1 MQCTEIGSD
10 NMEIKRDSYL
20 EQLKIREDNGMIKII
35 TGIRRCGKS
44 YLLFVLFKKY
54 LLDSGIDKNHIIEI
68 ALDGIENEELR
79 DPKKC
84 YEYIKGTMQDEKK
97 YYLLLDEVQF
107 MPRFEEV
114 LNSLLRITN
123 IDIYVTGSNSKF
135 LSSDIVTEFRGRG
148 DEIRIYP
155 LSFAEF
161 FSVYEGEYEE
171 AWEEYM
177 TYGGLPQ
184 IAQFSNERQKSE
196 YLKNMFTNVYIKDVV
211 ERNKIQNVDEIGTL
225 VDILASAIGA
235 PTNPTKISN
244 TFKSERGN
252 NYSNK
257 TISNHIDYLA
267 EAFLISKAARYDIK
281 GRKYVGAN
289 LKYYFSDV
297 GLRNARLNFRQQE
310 PTHIM
315 ENIVYNELLVRGY
328 NVDVGIVDVFA
339 KDSEGKRV
347 HKQLEVDFIVN
358 QGSQRYYIQVAYDM
372 TSEEKQIQE
381 LNSLRSIPDSFKKIV
396 IVNGTKKPWRNDEG
410 FVIMGMKYFLM
421 NVDSLEF

>member
-1 MQCTEIGSD
+1 M
-10 NMEIKRDSYL
+10 MEIRRDSYL
-20 EQLKIREDNGMIKII
+20 EQLKQRKNNGMIKII

-44 YLLFVLFKKY
+44 FLLFVLYKKY
-54 LLDSGIDKNHIIEI
+54 LLESGVDQDHIIEI

-84 YEYIKGTMQDEKK
+84 YRYIKDAMKDDGM

-114 LNSLLRITN
+114 LNSLLHISN
-123 IDIYVTGSNSKF
+123 IDVYVTGSNSKF

-148 DEIRIYP
+148 DELRIYP

-161 FSVYEGEYEE
+161 FGAYDGDYDD
-171 AWEEYM
+171 AWNEYM
-177 TYGGLPQ
+177 VYGGLPQ
-184 IAQFSNERQKSE
+184 VAQFSAERQKAE
-196 YLKNMFTNVYIKDVV
+196 YLKNIFTNVYIKDVV

-235 PTNPTKISN
+235 PTNPTRISN
-244 TFKSERGN
+244 TFKSERGI

-257 TISNHIDYLA
+257 TISKHIDYLA
-267 EAFLISKAARYDIK
+267 EAFLISMAARYDIK

-289 LKYYFSDV
+289 LKYYFSDI

-328 NVDVGIVDVFA
+328 NVDVGIVEVLA
-339 KDSEGKRV
+339 KNNEGRRV
-347 HKQLEVDFIVN
+347 HKQLEVDFVVN
-358 QGSQRYYIQVAYDM
+358 QGSQRYYIQVAFDM
-372 TSEEKQIQE
+372 TSEEKQTQE
-381 LNSLRSIPDSFKKIV
+381 LNSLRNIPDSFKKII

-410 FVIMGMKYFLM
+410 FVIMGMKYFLL

>member
-1 MQCTEIGSD
+1 
-10 NMEIKRDSYL
+10 MEIKRDSYL
-20 EQLKIREDNGMIKII
+20 EQLKIRKDNGMIKII

-44 YLLFVLFKKY
+44 FLLFVLFKKY
-54 LLDSGIDKNHIIEI
+54 LLESGVDNDHIIEI

-84 YEYIKGTMQDEKK
+84 YQYIKDAMKYDQK

-114 LNSLLRITN
+114 LNSLLRIGN
-123 IDIYVTGSNSKF
+123 IDVYVTGSNSKF

-161 FSVYEGEYEE
+161 YAAFDGDYDD

-184 IAQFSNERQKSE
+184 VAQFSVERQKAE
-196 YLKNMFTNVYIKDVV
+196 YLKNIFSNVYIRDVV
-211 ERNKIQNVDEIGTL
+211 ERNRIQNVDEIGTL

-244 TFKSERGN
+244 TYKSERGI

-257 TISNHIDYLA
+257 TISNHIDYLV
-267 EAFLISKAARYDIK
+267 EAFLISKANRYDIK

-310 PTHIM
+310 PTHIL

-339 KDSEGKRV
+339 KNSEGKRV
-347 HKQLEVDFIVN
+347 HKQLEVDFVVN

-372 TSEEKQIQE
+372 TSEEKQTQE
-381 LNSLRSIPDSFKKIV
+381 LNSFRNIPDSFKKIV
-396 IVNGTKKPWRNDEG
+396 IVNGTKKPWRNEEG
-410 FVIMGMKYFLM
+410 FVIMGMKYFLL
-421 NVDSLEF
+421 NEDSLEF

>member
-1 MQCTEIGSD
+1 
-10 NMEIKRDSYL
+10 MEIKRDSYL
-20 EQLKIREDNGMIKII
+20 EQLKIRKDNGMIKII

-44 YLLFVLFKKY
+44 FLLFVLFKKY
-54 LLDSGIDKNHIIEI
+54 LLESGVDHDHIIEI

-84 YEYIKGTMQDEKK
+84 YRYIKDAMKDEQK

-114 LNSLLRITN
+114 LNSLLRIGN
-123 IDIYVTGSNSKF
+123 IDVYVTGSNSKF

-161 FSVYEGEYEE
+161 YAVFDGDFDD

-177 TYGGLPQ
+177 IYGGLPQ
-184 IAQFSNERQKSE
+184 VVKFSVERQKAE
-196 YLKNMFTNVYIKDVV
+196 YLKNIFNNVYIKDVV
-211 ERNKIQNVDEIGTL
+211 ERNRIQNVDEINTL
-225 VDILASAIGA
+225 VDILASVIGA

-244 TFKSERGN
+244 TFKSERGI

-267 EAFLISKAARYDIK
+267 EAFLISKAERYDIK

-289 LKYYFSDV
+289 RKYYFSDI
-297 GLRNARLNFRQQE
+297 GLRNARLNFRQQD

-315 ENIVYNELLVRGY
+315 ENIVYNELLIRGY

-339 KDSEGKRV
+339 KSSEGKKV
-347 HKQLEVDFIVN
+347 HKQLEVDFVVN

-372 TSEEKQIQE
+372 TSEEKQTQE
-381 LNSLRSIPDSFKKIV
+381 LNSLRNIPDSFKKLV
-396 IVNGTKKPWRNDEG
+396 IVNGTKKPWRNEEG
-410 FVIMGMKYFLM
+410 FVIMGMKYFLL
-421 NVDSLEF
+421 NADSLEF

>member
-1 MQCTEIGSD
+1 
-10 NMEIKRDSYL
+10 MEIKRDSYL
-20 EQLKIREDNGMIKII
+20 EQLKIRKDNGMIKII

-44 YLLFVLFKKY
+44 FLLFVLFKKY
-54 LLDSGIDKNHIIEI
+54 LLESGVDNDHIIEI

-79 DPKKC
+79 DPQKC
-84 YEYIKGTMQDEKK
+84 YQYIKDTMQDDQK
-97 YYLLLDEVQF
+97 YYLILDEVQF

-114 LNSLLRITN
+114 LNSLLRIRN
-123 IDIYVTGSNSKF
+123 IDVYVTGSNSRF

-161 FSVYEGEYEE
+161 YAAFDGDYDD

-184 IAQFSNERQKSE
+184 VAQFSVERQKSE
-196 YLKNMFTNVYIKDVV
+196 YLKNIFTNVYIKDVI
-211 ERNKIQNVDEIGTL
+211 ERNRIQNVDEIGTL
-225 VDILASAIGA
+225 VDVLASAIGS

-244 TFKSERGN
+244 TIKSERGS

-257 TISNHIDYLA
+257 TISNHIDYLE
-267 EAFLISKAARYDIK
+267 EAFLISKADRYDIK

-289 LKYYFSDV
+289 LKYYFTDI

-315 ENIVYNELLVRGY
+315 ENIVYNELLIRGY

-339 KDSEGKRV
+339 KNGEGKRI
-347 HKQLEVDFIVN
+347 HKQLEVDFVVN

-372 TSEEKQIQE
+372 TSEEKQTQE
-381 LNSLRSIPDSFKKIV
+381 LNSFRNIPDSFKKIV

-410 FVIMGMKYFLM
+410 FVIMGMKYFLL
-421 NVDSLEF
+421 NADSLEF

>member
-1 MQCTEIGSD
+1 M
-10 NMEIKRDSYL
+10 MEIRRDSYL
-20 EQLKIREDNGMIKII
+20 EQLKQRKNNGMIKII

-44 YLLFVLFKKY
+44 FLLFVLYKKY
-54 LLDSGIDKNHIIEI
+54 LLESGVDNDHIIEI

-84 YEYIKGTMQDEKK
+84 YQHIKDIMNDDQK

-114 LNSLLRITN
+114 LNSLLRISN
-123 IDIYVTGSNSKF
+123 IDVYVTGSNSKF

-161 FSVYEGEYEE
+161 YAAFNGDYDD

-177 TYGGLPQ
+177 IYGGLPQ
-184 IAQFSNERQKSE
+184 VAQFSAERQKTE
-196 YLKNMFTNVYIKDVV
+196 YLKNIFINVYIKDVV
-211 ERNKIQNVDEIGTL
+211 ERNRIQNVDEIGTL
-225 VDILASAIGA
+225 VDILASVIGA
-235 PTNPTKISN
+235 STNPTKISN
-244 TFKSERGN
+244 TFKSERGI

-267 EAFLISKAARYDIK
+267 EALLISKANRYDIK
-281 GRKYVGAN
+281 GRKYIGAN

-339 KDSEGKRV
+339 KNSEGKRV
-347 HKQLEVDFIVN
+347 HKQLEVDFVVN

-372 TSEEKQIQE
+372 TTEEKQTQE
-381 LNSLRSIPDSFKKIV
+381 LNSFRNIPDSFKKIV
-396 IVNGTKKPWRNDEG
+396 IVNGTKKPWRNEEG
-410 FVIMGMKYFLM
+410 FVFMGMKYFLL
-421 NVDSLEF
+421 NADSLEF

>member
-1 MQCTEIGSD
+1 
-10 NMEIKRDSYL
+10 MEIKRDSYL
-20 EQLKIREDNGMIKII
+20 EQLKIRKDNGMIKII

-44 YLLFVLFKKY
+44 FLLFVLFKKY
-54 LLDSGIDKNHIIEI
+54 LLESGVDNDHIIEI

-84 YEYIKGTMQDEKK
+84 YQYIKDAMKYDQK

-114 LNSLLRITN
+114 LNSLLRIGN
-123 IDIYVTGSNSKF
+123 IDVYVTGSNSKF

-161 FSVYEGEYEE
+161 YAAFDGDYDD

-184 IAQFSNERQKSE
+184 VAQFSVERQKAE
-196 YLKNMFTNVYIKDVV
+196 YLNNIFSNVYIRDVV
-211 ERNKIQNVDEIGTL
+211 ERNRIQNVDEIGTL

-244 TFKSERGN
+244 TFKSERGI

-267 EAFLISKAARYDIK
+267 EAFLISKANRYDIK

-310 PTHIM
+310 PTHIL

-339 KDSEGKRV
+339 KNSEGKRV
-347 HKQLEVDFIVN
+347 HKQLEVDFVVN

-372 TSEEKQIQE
+372 TAEEKQTQE
-381 LNSLRSIPDSFKKIV
+381 LNSFRNIPDSFKKIV
-396 IVNGTKKPWRNDEG
+396 IVNGTKKPWRNEEG
-410 FVIMGMKYFLM
+410 FVIMGMKYFLL
-421 NVDSLEF
+421 NEDSLEF